1 MLLLCRPF
9 RLSWLAL
16 LTVVLLGLLPAVA
29 PAQDVSKENFLA
41 ERYDVAATIEPAS
54 QSLSAVAKVDFRAR
68 DASSIV
74 RVELHPNLN
83 VSSVKDAAGKSL
95 NVDRDQL
102 NPLLLAVNLPS
113 PVAAG
118 STVSLTFTYAGL
130 LANEENSPVP
140 GVRLAS
146 IYKDGAY
153 LLLPARWFPLTA
165 YPSNRY
171 KGTFRLIV
179 PDTFAV
185 AGTGKASS
193 PSPVAAKTAAEGSR
207 LLYVFE
213 CKDAQP
219 NGSFVAG
226 PLQL

>member
-1 MLLLCRPF
+1 MPLLRHPF
-9 RLSWLAL
+9 RRSRLAL
-16 LTVVLLGLLPAVA
+16 LPLWLLGLLLPATT

-41 ERYDVAATIEPAS
+41 ERYDVAAAIEPAS
-54 QSLSAVAKVDFRAR
+54 QSLSAVVKVDFRAH

-118 STVSLTFTYAGL
+118 SAVSLTFTYSGL

-165 YPSNRY
+165 YPTNRY
-171 KGTFRLIV
+171 TGTFRLTV
-179 PDTFAV
+179 PDTFVV
-185 AGTGKASS
+185 AGTGRS
-193 PSPVAAKTAAEGSR
+193 
-207 LLYVFE
+207 
-213 CKDAQP
+213 Q
-219 NGSFVAG
+219 
-226 PLQL
+226 